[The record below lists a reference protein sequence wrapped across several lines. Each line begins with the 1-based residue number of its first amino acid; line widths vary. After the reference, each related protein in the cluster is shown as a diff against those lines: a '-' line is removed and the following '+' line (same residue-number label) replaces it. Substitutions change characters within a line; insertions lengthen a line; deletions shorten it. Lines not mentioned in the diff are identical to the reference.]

1 MNVTV
6 AANRHTGHC
15 SDIERPFRYDLHR
28 NFGASLA
35 TRSTCIILDLFNRVS
50 IHVILSRQKLRIVL
64 LASFG
69 ALYLWF
75 SYLVSVSN
83 KPSLALVL
91 IGIAPVVGGGI
102 IAVWKSN
109 TKFIAL
115 GTCGALLVALYFFS
129 EFLRDHIAWF
139 YFLQHAGTMVFL
151 GVLFGSTLKT
161 RENAL
166 CSRIARLL
174 DKTVLDAAYLTYTWK
189 VTAAWTI
196 YFFASAIISF
206 ALFFLASIEVW
217 SLFASVLTPI
227 SIGAM
232 FAIEY
237 FIRVR
242 ALPGR
247 KHFSISQ
254 TIQAY
259 RNYPRG

>member
-1 MNVTV
+1 
-6 AANRHTGHC
+6 
-15 SDIERPFRYDLHR
+15 
-28 NFGASLA
+28 
-35 TRSTCIILDLFNRVS
+35 
-50 IHVILSRQKLRIVL
+50 VILSRQKIRFAL
-64 LASFG
+64 LASLG
-69 ALYLWF
+69 ALYLWL

-91 IGIAPVVGGGI
+91 IGIAPVALGGI
-102 IAVWKSN
+102 IAAWKSN
-109 TKFIAL
+109 TKFLAL
-115 GTCGALLVALYFFS
+115 GTCCALITALYFFS

-139 YFLQHAGTMVFL
+139 YFVQHAGTMAFL

-161 RENAL
+161 HESAL

-174 DKTVLDAAYLTYTWK
+174 DKTVLDVAYLKYTWK

-196 YFFASAIISF
+196 YFFASTIISV
-206 ALFFLASIEVW
+206 ALFFLASIEIW